1 MIASILDT
9 DEFRSQVCV
18 VTGAARG
25 IGAAIAPP
33 SPEENLSGFR
43 SVDALVARSPM
54 HRLATVAEIADAIDF
69 LASTAAAYVTGSVL
83 DVDGGWNTYS
93 WFYPARDL

>member
-25 IGAAIAPP
+25 IGAALTH
-33 SPEENLSGFR
+33 S
-43 SVDALVARSPM
+43 
-54 HRLATVAEIADAIDF
+54 
-69 LASTAAAYVTGSVL
+69 LASRGGHVVIV
-83 DVDGGWNTYS
+83 DVNLEGDRACADPHVGGGWNACS